1 MSLTTRNAG
10 VEPGKYRDDTG
21 PFLRDGEDV
30 PPEVTL
36 PDLYSPGE
44 PLHSIKLNLLPGLS
58 VVGNPA
64 DWDCALIIA
73 PNTPAA
79 PVREALY
86 ELSLAGLEPLTD
98 EEHEPELLDD
108 GSVRMWLVPTDPED
122 PFEDT
127 PTTAE
132 EMEIA
137 A

>member
-1 MSLTTRNAG
+1 MSLTTCNAG
-10 VEPGKYRDDTG
+10 VEPGKHCDATG

-30 PPEVTL
+30 PHEGAL
-36 PDLYSPGE
+36 PDLYAPSK
-44 PLHSIKLNLLPGLS
+44 PLRNIKLNLLPGLS
-58 VVGNPA
+58 VVGSPA

-79 PVREALY
+79 LVREALY
-86 ELSLAGLEPLTD
+86 ELSLAGLEPLTE

-108 GSVRMWLVPTDPED
+108 GSVRLWLVPTDPED
-122 PFEDT
+122 PFEDA
-127 PTTAE
+127 PTTE